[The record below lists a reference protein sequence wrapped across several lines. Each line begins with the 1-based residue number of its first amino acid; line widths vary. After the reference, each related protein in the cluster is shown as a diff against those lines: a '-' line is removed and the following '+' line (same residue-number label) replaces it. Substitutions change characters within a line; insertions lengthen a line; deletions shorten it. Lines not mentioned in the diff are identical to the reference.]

1 MKIINKINLTL
12 LFTLFGSFI
21 SLTFAQENGLAKFNI
36 SFDLTSVK
44 QEDNSRLFK
53 IEFSATNKDD
63 KKDIVSIVD
72 AEVNFYNKLDDQE
85 ILLGKSKT
93 SKEGV
98 VSIVVPA
105 AHKYLKDKDG
115 YITVVAKY
123 EGNDAMDSQE
133 SELMFKD
140 LFLEIEIN
148 TEDSIRTATIN
159 AYTLENEGEKKEIET
174 LDIVIGV
181 KGMLSKLVLEESTL
195 ENGVYEYELPD
206 DIHGNSMGDLT
217 IFVKVDEN
225 ADFGNVIKTTTIKD
239 AFAMNK
245 PVTERNKL
253 WTDAAPIWMYVVLTV
268 LLLIV
273 WSNYLISIINLIRI
287 NKIGK
292 S

>member
-1 MKIINKINLTL
+1 MNIINKISLTL
-12 LFTLFGSFI
+12 LFTLFFGSI
-21 SLTFAQENGLAKFNI
+21 SLTLAKENGPANFNI
-36 SFDLTSVK
+36 SFDMTSVK
-44 QEDNSRLFK
+44 QEDNTRLFK
-53 IEFSATNKDD
+53 VEFSGTNKND
-63 KKDIVSIVD
+63 KKDVVSVVD
-72 AEVNFYNKLDDQE
+72 AEVNFYNLLDDQE

-93 SKEGV
+93 NKEGV

-105 AHKYLKDKDG
+105 NHKYLKDKDG

-123 EGNDAMDSQE
+123 EGNDVMDSQE

-148 TEDSIRTATIN
+148 KEDSIRTVVVN
-159 AYTLENEGEKKEIET
+159 AYSMANDGEKQEIES

-181 KGMLSKLVLEESTL
+181 KGMLSKLVLDESTL
-195 ENGVYEYELPD
+195 EGGVYEYELPD
-206 DIHGNSMGDLT
+206 DIHGNSEGMLT
-217 IFVKVDEN
+217 IFVKVDEH
-225 ADFGNVIKTTTIKD
+225 ADFGNVIKTKTIKD
-239 AFAMNK
+239 IPAVNK

>member
-1 MKIINKINLTL
+1 M
-12 LFTLFGSFI
+12 
-21 SLTFAQENGLAKFNI
+21 
-36 SFDLTSVK
+36 
-44 QEDNSRLFK
+44 
-53 IEFSATNKDD
+53 
-63 KKDIVSIVD
+63 
-72 AEVNFYNKLDDQE
+72 
-85 ILLGKSKT
+85 LGKSKT

-105 AHKYLKDKDG
+105 AYKYLKDKDG

-140 LFLEIEIN
+140 LFLEIVIN
-148 TEDSIRTATIN
+148 TEDSIRTVMVN
-159 AYTLENEGEKKEIET
+159 AYTMENEGEKKEIET

-195 ENGVYEYELPD
+195 ENGVYEYELPN

-239 AFAMNK
+239 AFALNK
-245 PVTERNKL
+245 PVIERNKL
-253 WTDAAPIWMYVVLTV
+253 WTDAAPIWMYVVLSI
-268 LLLIV
+268 LLLVV

>member
-1 MKIINKINLTL
+1 M
-12 LFTLFGSFI
+12 
-21 SLTFAQENGLAKFNI
+21 
-36 SFDLTSVK
+36 TSVK
-44 QEDNSRLFK
+44 QEDNTRLFK
-53 IEFSATNKDD
+53 VEFSGTNKND
-63 KKDIVSIVD
+63 KKDIISVVD
-72 AEVNFYNKLDDQE
+72 AEVNFYNILDDKE

-93 SKEGV
+93 SKDGV

-105 AHKYLKDKDG
+105 NHEYLKDQDG

-123 EGNDAMDSQE
+123 EGNDIMDSQE

-148 TEDSIRTATIN
+148 KEDSIRTVVVN
-159 AYTLENEGEKKEIET
+159 AYSMENGGEKQEIES

-181 KGMLSKLVLEESTL
+181 KGMLSKLVLDESTL
-195 ENGVYEYELPD
+195 EGGVYEYELPD
-206 DIHGNSMGDLT
+206 DIHGNSEGMLT
-217 IFVKVDEN
+217 IFVKVDEH

-239 AFAMNK
+239 IPAVNK

-253 WTDAAPIWMYVVLTV
+253 WTDAAPIWMYVVLTL

-273 WSNYLISIINLIRI
+273 WSNYLIAIINLIKI
-287 NKIGK
+287 HKIGN

>member
-1 MKIINKINLTL
+1 M
-12 LFTLFGSFI
+12 
-21 SLTFAQENGLAKFNI
+21 
-36 SFDLTSVK
+36 
-44 QEDNSRLFK
+44 
-53 IEFSATNKDD
+53 
-63 KKDIVSIVD
+63 
-72 AEVNFYNKLDDQE
+72 
-85 ILLGKSKT
+85 
-93 SKEGV
+93 
-98 VSIVVPA
+98 VPGT
-105 AHKYLKDKDG
+105 HKYLKDKDG

-123 EGNDAMDSQE
+123 DGNDVMDSQE

-159 AYTLENEGEKKEIET
+159 AYTMENEGEKKEIET

-195 ENGVYEYELPD
+195 ENGVYEYELPS

-239 AFAMNK
+239 AFALNK
-245 PVTERNKL
+245 PVIERNKL
-253 WTDAAPIWMYVVLTV
+253 WTDAAPIWMYVVLSI
-268 LLLIV
+268 LLLVV

>member
-21 SLTFAQENGLAKFNI
+21 SLTCAQENGVASFNI
-36 SFDLTSVK
+36 SFDMSSVK

-53 IEFSATNKDD
+53 VEFSGTNEND
-63 KKDIVSIVD
+63 KKDVVSVVD
-72 AEVNFYNKLDDQE
+72 AEVNFYNILDDQE

-105 AHKYLKDKDG
+105 THKYLKDNDG
-115 YITVVAKY
+115 FITVIAKY
-123 EGNDAMDSQE
+123 DGNDVMDPQE

-140 LFLEIEIN
+140 LFLEIELN
-148 TEDSIRTATIN
+148 TEDSIRTVKVN
-159 AYTLENEGEKKEIET
+159 AYTMDIEGEKQDVET

-225 ADFGNVIKTTTIKD
+225 ADFGNLIKTTTVKD
-239 AFAMNK
+239 VYAINK

-253 WTDAAPIWMYVVLTV
+253 WTDAAPIWMYIVLSI
-268 LLLIV
+268 LLIVV
-273 WSNYLISIINLIRI
+273 WSNYLISVINLIKI
-287 NKIGK
+287 NKTGK

>member
-1 MKIINKINLTL
+1 MNIINKISLTL
-12 LFTLFGSFI
+12 LFTLFVGSI
-21 SLTFAQENGLAKFNI
+21 SQTLAQENGVANFNI
-36 SFDLTSVK
+36 SFDMTSVK
-44 QEDNSRLFK
+44 QEDNTRLFK
-53 IEFSATNKDD
+53 VEFSGTNKND
-63 KKDIVSIVD
+63 KKDIISVVD
-72 AEVNFYNKLDDQE
+72 AEVNFYNILDDKE

-105 AHKYLKDKDG
+105 NHEYLKDQDG

-123 EGNDAMDSQE
+123 EGNDIMDSQE

-148 TEDSIRTATIN
+148 KEDSIRTVVVN
-159 AYTLENEGEKKEIET
+159 AYSMENGGEKQEIES

-181 KGMLSKLVLEESTL
+181 KGMLSKLVLDESTL
-195 ENGVYEYELPD
+195 EGGVYEYELPD
-206 DIHGNSMGDLT
+206 DIHGNSEGMLT
-217 IFVKVDEN
+217 IFVKVDEH

-239 AFAMNK
+239 IPAVNK

-253 WTDAAPIWMYVVLTV
+253 WTDAAPIWMYVVLSL

-273 WSNYLISIINLIRI
+273 WSNYLIAIINLIKI
-287 NKIGK
+287 HKIGN

>member
-1 MKIINKINLTL
+1 

-21 SLTFAQENGLAKFNI
+21 SLTCAQENGVASFNI
-36 SFDLTSVK
+36 SFDMSSVK

-53 IEFSATNKDD
+53 VEFSGTNEND
-63 KKDIVSIVD
+63 KKDVVSVVD
-72 AEVNFYNKLDDQE
+72 AEVNFYNILDDQE

-105 AHKYLKDKDG
+105 THKYLKDNDG
-115 YITVVAKY
+115 FITVIAKY
-123 EGNDAMDSQE
+123 DGNDVMDPQE

-140 LFLEIEIN
+140 LFLEIELN
-148 TEDSIRTATIN
+148 TEDSIRTVKVN
-159 AYTLENEGEKKEIET
+159 AYTMDIEGEKQDVET

-225 ADFGNVIKTTTIKD
+225 ADFGNLIKTTTVKD
-239 AFAMNK
+239 VYAINK

-253 WTDAAPIWMYVVLTV
+253 WTDAAPIWMYIVLSI
-268 LLLIV
+268 LLIVV
-273 WSNYLISIINLIRI
+273 WSNYLISVINLIKI
-287 NKIGK
+287 NKTGK